1 MTKRRHWFLPQVPD
15 VLGMLRRQSRTTI
28 EGIDALAAWAKGEQ
42 EEAARLRALEH
53 EADREKRELREAL
66 SVAFSTPLEPED
78 IFELSRGLD
87 EILNSAKNVV
97 GEAEAMGTPPDA
109 ATAEMAGH
117 LAAGTRRLGE
127 GLAHFAEGDRSGA
140 TALADRAVKD
150 QRNLQHTYRE
160 AMSALI
166 ENEDLREVAAKREL
180 YRRLARAGDELV
192 RVAERVWY
200 SVLKES

>member
-1 MTKRRHWFLPQVPD
+1 
-15 VLGMLRRQSRTTI
+15 MLRRQSRTTT
-28 EGIDALAAWAKGEQ
+28 EGLDALAAWAKGEQ
-42 EEAARLRALEH
+42 EAAARLRALEH
-53 EADREKRELREAL
+53 EADREKRSLREAL

-87 EILNSAKNVV
+87 EILNSAKNIV
-97 GEAEAMGTPPDA
+97 GEAEAMGTLPDP
-109 ATAEMAGH
+109 ATAEMAAQ
-117 LAAGTRRLGE
+117 LAAGTRLLGE
-127 GLAHFAEGDRSGA
+127 GLTRFAEADRDGA
-140 TALADRAVKD
+140 TALADRAVKE

-166 ENEDLREVAAKREL
+166 ENEDLREVTARREI